1 MAGLGLIFPGISGYK
16 PFFFFGSKY
25 NNICQDKFF
34 FWSKILRQVEVR
46 QFHIC
51 LGWPEH
57 IADRYSVTEQKVEG
71 GVEAEEGK

>member
-1 MAGLGLIFPGISGYK
+1 MSR
-16 PFFFFGSKY
+16 
-25 NNICQDKFF
+25 QVF

-46 QFHIC
+46 QFHLC

-57 IADRYSVTEQKVEG
+57 IADRYSVTEQKAEG